1 MRGLLL
7 TLTLDSYAAETS
19 LVMGAWTFRSRGA
32 LAPNGRSSF
41 RFPIQVWREAS
52 VANNPAT
59 APSPQRVESGHERPR
74 LAKHFELSAPNASL
88 RAVDKP
94 KPFMLRER
102 SPLRLDE
109 VEVDQRRLRRA
120 LAHIKKLLA
129 DAQELIDRQ
138 R

>member
-1 MRGLLL
+1 
-7 TLTLDSYAAETS
+7 
-19 LVMGAWTFRSRGA
+19 
-32 LAPNGRSSF
+32 
-41 RFPIQVWREAS
+41 
-52 VANNPAT
+52 
-59 APSPQRVESGHERPR
+59 
-74 LAKHFELSAPNASL
+74 
-88 RAVDKP
+88 VDKP